1 MKAHKRT
8 DFKVYKETTRMGG
21 TSWRVRSGGP
31 TGDVT
36 TNCKSLEAAE
46 KLADQLNLD
55 PWFLD
60 RGNTRADR
68 AKNG

>member
-8 DFKVYKETTRMGG
+8 DFRVYKETNRMGNMV
-21 TSWRVRSGGP
+21 WRVRSGGSK
-31 TGDVT
+31 GDVT
-36 TNCKSLEAAE
+36 TNCNSLEAAE

-55 PWFLD
+55 PWFMD

>member
-8 DFKVYKETTRMGG
+8 DFKVYEEKNRMGDMV
-21 TSWRVRSGGP
+21 WRVRSGGSK
-31 TGDVT
+31 GDVT

-46 KLADQLNLD
+46 KLAHQLNLD

-68 AKNG
+68 ARNG